1 MYFQGDYW
9 SIFVRM
15 DLSRQQSKVW
25 YTFIKW
31 WIITIP
37 LVPITTAIYVHLMLN
52 VICINNLYCLLLWDC
67 FIFIYEN
74 HARAL
79 PRTSVIL
86 SILFFSLSS
95 RWEEWKT
102 QFFSQNFVKGNGP
115 ELTQSYPPS
124 YWPWILYARCQ
135 SHGTQQICCHVWVWK

>member
-1 MYFQGDYW
+1 MFFQGDYW

-15 DLSRQQSKVW
+15 DLSRRQFKVW

-31 WIITIP
+31 WIVTIP

-74 HARAL
+74 QCMCPTEDISH
-79 PRTSVIL
+79 PFHTF
-86 SILFFSLSS
+86 FFSLSS
-95 RWEEWKT
+95 RWKEWKT
-102 QFFSQNFVKGNGP
+102 QFFSQNFVKGNEP

-135 SHGTQQICCHVWVWK
+135 SHGTQ

>member
-1 MYFQGDYW
+1 MFFQGDYW

-15 DLSRQQSKVW
+15 DLSRRQFKVW

-52 VICINNLYCLLLWDC
+52 VICINNLYCLLLWNC

-74 HARAL
+74 QCMCPTYDISHL
-79 PRTSVIL
+79 FHTFFF
-86 SILFFSLSS
+86 FFSLSS
-95 RWEEWKT
+95 RWKEWKT

-135 SHGTQQICCHVWVWK
+135 RHGTQ